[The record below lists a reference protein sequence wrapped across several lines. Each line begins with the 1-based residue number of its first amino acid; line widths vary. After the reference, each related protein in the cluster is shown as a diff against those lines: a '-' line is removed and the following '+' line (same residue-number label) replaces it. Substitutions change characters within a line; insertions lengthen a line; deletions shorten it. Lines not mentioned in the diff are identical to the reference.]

1 MPKMGEAQPQASR
14 EDLKKMGEAQPQASR
29 EDPKKMGEE
38 ATVPDLT
45 TLPRLMQRNAK
56 ELGDRPAIREKDRG
70 IWQTWT
76 WKQYQDQV
84 RDLALG
90 LAALGFH
97 RSDRLSV
104 IGDNRPRLYWAQ
116 VAAQCLGGVPVPV
129 YQDSI
134 AKELAFVWNHAECA
148 VIVAEDQEQVDKVM
162 ALKAELPA
170 LRLVVY
176 DDPRGMTHYK
186 HDWLRSYQSVQ
197 ELGREFSAKNPGY
210 FEAEIDKGKPE
221 DVAIICYTSG
231 TTGNPKG
238 VMLTH
243 ANALALADA
252 FRQADDVRPED
263 DALAYLP
270 MAWAGDAAYTL
281 FLSLVVGFCANCPES
296 PETVQR
302 DLRELGPTTVLAP
315 PRIWENMLTSVQ
327 VKAAD
332 APALK
337 RWVFE
342 RFRGAAERAEILRA
356 DGKPVPMSLRLAC
369 MLGNVLVYT
378 PIRDQLGLRRAK
390 WALTGGAPLGPDT
403 FRFFRSIGVNLKQV
417 YGSTETTGLV
427 SLQPSAEANPTT
439 AGRPCP
445 GIEVK
450 IAERGEVLVKG
461 AGVFCG
467 YLKNDEATREVIDPE
482 GWFHTGDAGF
492 IDPRGH
498 LVIID
503 RAKDV
508 GSLADGSP
516 FAPQFVENKLKFS
529 PYIREAVAFGDQK
542 PFVVAMIAIDMNTVG
557 NWAERRS
564 LAYTSYMDLSQKPE
578 VRELIAEEI
587 RKGNETLPDAAKIRR
602 FLLLTKDLEADDA
615 EMTRTRKV
623 RRRFVAEK
631 YASVIDAFYSGA
643 SEVELTTTIT
653 YEDGRQ
659 ASIQSRARIEYVEG
673 APAHV

>member
-1 MPKMGEAQPQASR
+1 MAES
-14 EDLKKMGEAQPQASR
+14 
-29 EDPKKMGEE
+29 
-38 ATVPDLT
+38 
-45 TLPRLMQRNAK
+45 TLARLLQRNARD
-56 ELGDRPAIREKDRG
+56 LHDRPAIREKDRG
-70 IWQTWT
+70 IWQTWS
-76 WKQYQDQV
+76 WRQYHDEV
-84 RDLALG
+84 RDFALG
-90 LAALGFH
+90 LAALGFK
-97 RSDRLSV
+97 RGERLSV

-134 AKELAFVWNHAECA
+134 AKELAFVWSHAECV

-176 DDPRGMTHYK
+176 DDPRGMSHYK
-186 HDWLRSYQSVQ
+186 HDWLRSYQSIQ
-197 ELGREFSAKNPGY
+197 ELGRQFGAKNPGF
-210 FEAEIDKGKPE
+210 FEAEIEKGKPE

-238 VMLTH
+238 VMLTN
-243 ANALALADA
+243 ANAIALAEA
-252 FRQADDVRPED
+252 FRKADDVRPED

-332 APALK
+332 APAFK
-337 RWVFE
+337 RWIFE

-356 DGKPVPMSLRLAC
+356 DGKPIPMSLRLAC
-369 MLGNVLVYT
+369 MIGEVLVYT

-427 SLQPSAEANPTT
+427 SLQPSNEANPTT

-450 IAERGEVLVKG
+450 IADRGEVLVRGPIIFK
-461 AGVFCG
+461 G
-467 YLKNDEATREVIDPE
+467 YLKNDEATREVIDPD
-482 GWFHTGDAGF
+482 GWFRTGDAGF
-492 IDPRGH
+492 VDPQGH

-508 GSLADGSP
+508 GALMDGTP
-516 FAPQFVENKLKFS
+516 FAPQFIENKLKFS
-529 PYIREAVAFGDQK
+529 PFVREAVAFGNERV
-542 PFVVAMIAIDMNTVG
+542 FVTAMIAIDLNTVG
-557 NWAERRS
+557 NWAERRGIP
-564 LAYTSYMDLSQKPE
+564 YTSYADLSQKPE
-578 VRELIAEEI
+578 VSELLREEI
-587 RKGNETLPDAAKIRR
+587 RKGNETLPESTRIRR

-631 YASVIDAFYSGA
+631 YAAVIEAFYSGGKA
-643 SEVELTTTIT
+643 VELEATVT

-659 ASIQSRARIEYVEG
+659 AVMKSRVRVEDVD
-673 APAHV
+673 APAVARV

>member
-1 MPKMGEAQPQASR
+1 MPGHMEGDVA
-14 EDLKKMGEAQPQASR
+14 G
-29 EDPKKMGEE
+29 
-38 ATVPDLT
+38 LT
-45 TLPRLMQRNAK
+45 TLPRLLQRNARD
-56 ELGDRPAIREKDRG
+56 LADRPAIREKDRG
-70 IWQTWT
+70 IWQSWT
-76 WKQYQDQV
+76 WREYHDQV

-90 LAALGFH
+90 LASLGLK
-97 RSDRLSV
+97 RGDRLSV
-104 IGDNRPRLYWAQ
+104 IGDNRPRLYAAQ
-116 VAAQCLGGVPVPV
+116 LAVQCLGGVSVAV

-134 AKELAFVWNHAECA
+134 AKELAFVWNHAEVG
-148 VIVAEDQEQVDKVM
+148 VIVTEDQEQVDKVVG
-162 ALKAELPA
+162 LRPELPA
-170 LRLVVY
+170 LRVVIY
-176 DDPRGMTHYK
+176 DDPRGMLGYK
-186 HDWLRSYQSVQ
+186 HEWLKSYEDVQ
-197 ELGREFSAKNPGY
+197 EAGRRFGAERPGY
-210 FEAEIDKGKPE
+210 FQAEIDKGKS
-221 DVAIICYTSG
+221 DDIAIVCYTSG

-238 VMLTH
+238 AMITH
-243 ANALALADA
+243 ANAICVAEI
-252 FRQADDVRPED
+252 FCKQEGVVPED
-263 DALAYLP
+263 TSLAYLP
-270 MAWAGDAAYTL
+270 MAWAGDAVYTL
-281 FLSLVVGFCANCPES
+281 FASLVAGFCTNCPES

-315 PRIWENMLTSVQ
+315 PRIWENMLTGIQ

-342 RFRGAAERAEILRA
+342 RFRAVAERAEILRA
-356 DGKPVPMSLRLAC
+356 DGKPIPLALRLAC

-390 WALTGGAPLGPDT
+390 WALTGGSPLGPDT

-450 IAERGEVLVKG
+450 IADRGEVLVRGPVIFK
-461 AGVFCG
+461 G
-467 YLKNDEATREVIDPE
+467 YLKNDEATREVIDAE
-482 GWFHTGDAGF
+482 GWFRTGDAGF
-492 IDPRGH
+492 VDTRGH

-508 GSLADGSP
+508 GALQDGTP
-516 FAPQFVENKLKFS
+516 FAPQFTENKLKFS
-529 PYIREAVAFGDQK
+529 PFIREAVAFGNDRA
-542 PFVVAMIAIDMNTVG
+542 FVTSMIAIDLNTVG
-557 NWAERRS
+557 NWAERRGIP
-564 LAYTSYMDLSQKPE
+564 YTSYADLSQKPE
-578 VRELIAEEI
+578 VCELIREEI
-587 RKGNETLPDAAKIRR
+587 RKGNETLPESTRIRR

-631 YASVIDAFYSGA
+631 YAPVIDAFYSGGHA
-643 SEVELTTTIT
+643 VELEAAIT

-659 ASIQSRARIEYVEG
+659 GVMKSRVQVEDVD
-673 APAHV
+673 APAVARV

>member
-1 MPKMGEAQPQASR
+1 VAES
-14 EDLKKMGEAQPQASR
+14 
-29 EDPKKMGEE
+29 
-38 ATVPDLT
+38 
-45 TLPRLMQRNAK
+45 TLARLLQRNARD
-56 ELGDRPAIREKDRG
+56 LHDRPAIREKDRG
-70 IWQTWT
+70 IWQTWS
-76 WKQYQDQV
+76 WRQYHDEV
-84 RDLALG
+84 RDFALG
-90 LAALGFH
+90 LAALGFK
-97 RSDRLSV
+97 RGERLSV

-134 AKELAFVWNHAECA
+134 AKELAFVWSHAECVA
-148 VIVAEDQEQVDKVM
+148 IVAEDQEQVDKVM

-176 DDPRGMTHYK
+176 DDPRGMSHYK
-186 HDWLRSYQSVQ
+186 HDWLRSYQSIQ
-197 ELGREFSAKNPGY
+197 ELGRQFGAKNPGF
-210 FEAEIDKGKPE
+210 FEAEIEKGKPE

-238 VMLTH
+238 VMLTN
-243 ANALALADA
+243 ANAIALAEA
-252 FRQADDVRPED
+252 FRKADDVRPED

-332 APALK
+332 APAFK
-337 RWVFE
+337 RWIFE

-356 DGKPVPMSLRLAC
+356 DGKPIPMSLRLAC
-369 MLGNVLVYT
+369 MIGEVLVYT

-427 SLQPSAEANPTT
+427 SLQPSNEANPTT

-450 IAERGEVLVKG
+450 IADRGEVLVRGPIIFK
-461 AGVFCG
+461 G
-467 YLKNDEATREVIDPE
+467 YLKNDEATREVIDPD
-482 GWFHTGDAGF
+482 GWFRTGDAGF
-492 IDPRGH
+492 VDPQGH

-508 GSLADGSP
+508 GALMDGTP
-516 FAPQFVENKLKFS
+516 FAPQFIENKLKFS
-529 PYIREAVAFGDQK
+529 PFVREAVAFGNER
-542 PFVVAMIAIDMNTVG
+542 PFVTAMIAIDLNTVG
-557 NWAERRS
+557 NWAERRGIP
-564 LAYTSYMDLSQKPE
+564 YTSYADLSQKPE
-578 VRELIAEEI
+578 VSELLREEI
-587 RKGNETLPDAAKIRR
+587 RKGNETLPESTRIRR

-631 YASVIDAFYSGA
+631 YAAVIEAFYSGGKA
-643 SEVELTTTIT
+643 VELEATVT

-659 ASIQSRARIEYVEG
+659 AVMKSRVRVEDVD
-673 APAHV
+673 APAVARV